1 METIQEFKLAIILV
15 DSLKCLYLQK
25 YSYFAPTLSTSN
37 ITGKRSRYPM
47 SANKNLKNNKE
58 FLCTLECAQNPS
70 KRLQE
75 KKYKSLKK
83 YRK

>member
-1 METIQEFKLAIILV
+1 METIQEFELARIPV

-25 YSYFAPTLSTSN
+25 YIYFAPSTLSISN

-75 KKYKSLKK
+75 KNISP
-83 YRK
+83 